1 MPKRKLVC
9 FGWALNNLLHKKEHF
24 EILEGFLSELLKED
38 IRIQNVLKSD
48 DNGEIRRFFNQLN
61 LCVKNGQGETIIIR
75 VHCDTQYDYL
85 HKIFRAASGRIIE
98 DPSDEI
104 SCPES
109 KKAVSV
115 NILMYFDPE
124 EGSDYVYRSDTTAFI
139 GTHNRDLLHLPEDE
153 LRLYR
158 QENIHSSLPE
168 CYLLRTES
176 FDDTTRDPLD
186 EWIYFLK
193 NGEVR
198 DDFSAKGIKKAK
210 QELDIMKLSDE
221 ERRAYARYQDDLHYQ
236 ASMVESTYTAGM
248 LKGKEE
254 ARKEKKAIAAS
265 LLQSGLL
272 DLDKI
277 AAMTGLTL
285 EEVEGLKADQ

>member
-1 MPKRKLVC
+1 MPKRKLIC
-9 FGWALNNLLHKKEHF
+9 FGWALNNILNKKKHF

-38 IRIQNVLKSD
+38 IHILNVLDSD
-48 DNGEIRRFFNQLN
+48 DNGEIRRFFNHLN
-61 LCVKNGQGETIIIR
+61 LCVKNGQGDTILIR

-85 HKIFRAASGRIIE
+85 HKIFRAASGRRIGHPI
-98 DPSDEI
+98 DEI
-104 SCPES
+104 SCPEI

-115 NILMYFDPE
+115 NISMYFDPG
-124 EGSDYVYRSDTTAFI
+124 EGSDYVYRGTTALV
-139 GTHNRDLLHLPEDE
+139 GSHDRDLLHLPENE
-153 LRLYR
+153 LLLYLTK
-158 QENIHSSLPE
+158 EAHSFPPE

-176 FDDTTRDPLD
+176 FDDIIKDPLD

-198 DDFSAKGIKKAK
+198 DDFSAKGIQKAR
-210 QELDIMKLSDE
+210 QELDITKLSNE
-221 ERRAYARYQDDLHYQ
+221 EHRAYARYQDDLHYQ

-285 EEVEGLKADQ
+285 EEVEGLKGDQ